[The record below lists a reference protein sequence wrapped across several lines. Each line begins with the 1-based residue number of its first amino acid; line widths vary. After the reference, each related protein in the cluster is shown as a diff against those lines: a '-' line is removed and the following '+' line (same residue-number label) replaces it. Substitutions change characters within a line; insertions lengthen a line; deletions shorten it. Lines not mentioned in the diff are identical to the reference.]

1 MREALIACVLVA
13 ACGANAAARPLAAT
27 REAVLSKG
35 FTIDLKIDCGSVK
48 GDEALYEAGPVRLA
62 LRLAGADPALAR
74 YDRAAGNYLTFPLA
88 DGAPGSFVNWTN
100 EPDKLYEGLSVPM
113 VTSWKNGRRLIGG
126 VRGLDADYE
135 VKVVAYYDAKADATL
150 FDAEVAGQRTLICR
164 REGRFTE

>member
-1 MREALIACVLVA
+1 MISDAQNPSIYNRPEGGCELVTSYGGSIGIFRSQDLLTWTLFDA
-13 ACGANAAARPLAAT
+13 KLPFRGDCPSLFDWHGHRYL
-27 REAVLSKG
+27 LQG
-35 FTIDLKIDCGSVK
+35 FTNMAYS
-48 GDEALYEAGPVRLA
+48 P
-62 LRLAGADPALAR
+62 
-74 YDRAAGNYLTFPLA
+74 

-113 VTSWKNGRRLIGG
+113 VTSWKDGRRLIGG